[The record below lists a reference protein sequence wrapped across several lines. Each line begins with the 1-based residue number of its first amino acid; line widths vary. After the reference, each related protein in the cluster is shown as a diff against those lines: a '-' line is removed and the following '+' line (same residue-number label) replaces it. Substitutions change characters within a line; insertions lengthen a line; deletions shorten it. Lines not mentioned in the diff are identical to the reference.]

1 MRGLPP
7 RRSGRAVTTPFDDLA
22 AALPNAEVLLGD
34 AVTPYGK
41 DHLGVRGRP
50 GAVVRPHTTEH
61 VTALMKLSA
70 QRGFA
75 IIPRAAATNLC
86 GAFVPREDAV
96 VVDMMAMNRIVSID
110 EEGLRAVVEPGLVN
124 AALQQDLAPRGL
136 CWSPDPASRPIST
149 VGGNIMTNA
158 GGPAAIKYGVTFHH
172 VHAVEVAL
180 ADGRLVTLR
189 EDDPVDLLGVVIG
202 SEGTLGLVTRAELR
216 LRRPPPATWTALAA
230 FPRIEAAA
238 DAVSSIVAAR
248 ITCSALELIDR
259 RGVEVLDAWRPS
271 GYPKDA
277 GALLFAEVDGGL
289 EEVEASAARL
299 LPVLKRADPAVRVA
313 RTPEERSALWAG
325 RLAFGIAMTAGGK
338 KYFVGDVTVPRQKIP
353 DVVARVGQIA
363 AWHKVD
369 VPIVAHAGDGNV
381 HPVILHEERE
391 RKAVTA
397 AAYEMTG
404 VALDLGGTMTGEHGV
419 GSDKL
424 PHMRSQFTPAEI
436 ASFRA
441 IKQAFDPDGRLNPGI
456 LLPPATPGEP
466 VDALLGGIVRAAL
479 GGAVVVAG
487 ERAAAARAAEERAAS
502 TQPHSSSPGPT
513 GDVSPGTRPTAP
525 TPDAAITIDPE
536 NLTVAVGAAA
546 RCHDVR
552 RQLADV
558 KLRCRAVDEEGS
570 VGDAVRSS
578 GRRATVR
585 LALLSIEAK
594 LPHGRVRFGSA
605 AVKDVAGL
613 DAKRLL
619 VGGERALGGGKDGA
633 RSLTRVIFRVEPG

>member
-1 MRGLPP
+1 M
-7 RRSGRAVTTPFDDLA
+7 TTPFDDLA
-22 AALPNAEVLLGD
+22 AALPSAEVLLGD

-50 GAVVRPHTTEH
+50 GAVVRPRTTEQ
-61 VTALMKLSA
+61 VAALMKLSA

-86 GAFVPREDAV
+86 GAFLPREDAV

-124 AALQQDLAPRGL
+124 AALQQELAPRGL

-216 LRRPPPATWTALAA
+216 LRRPPPAAWTALAS

-238 DAVSSIVAAR
+238 EAVSSIVAAR
-248 ITCSALELIDR
+248 IACSALELIDR

-277 GALLFAEVDGGL
+277 GALLFAEVDGGP

-299 LPVLKRADPAVRVA
+299 LGVLKRADPAVRVA

-353 DVVARVGQIA
+353 DVVARIGQIA
-363 AWHKVD
+363 AWHKID

-381 HPVILHEERE
+381 HPVILHEESE

-397 AAYEMTG
+397 AAFEMTG
-404 VALDLGGTMTGEHGV
+404 AALDLGGTMTGEHGV

-479 GGAVVVAG
+479 GGTVVVAG
-487 ERAAAARAAEERAAS
+487 ERAAGARAAGERAAS
-502 TQPHSSSPGPT
+502 TQPAAPPRSSGAGPT
-513 GDVSPGTRPTAP
+513 GDASPGTRPTAP
-525 TPDAAITIDPE
+525 TADAAITIDPE

-552 RQLADV
+552 RQLAAV
-558 KLRCRAVDEEGS
+558 KLRCGALDEEGS

-578 GRRATVR
+578 VRRATVR
-585 LALLSIEAK
+585 PALLSIEAE

-619 VGGERALGGGKDGA
+619 VGGEGALGGGKDGT